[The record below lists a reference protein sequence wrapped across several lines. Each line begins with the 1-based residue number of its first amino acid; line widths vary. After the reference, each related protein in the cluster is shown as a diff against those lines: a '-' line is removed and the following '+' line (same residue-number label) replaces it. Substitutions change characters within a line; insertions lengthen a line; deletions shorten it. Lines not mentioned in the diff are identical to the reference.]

1 MDNILKWALEMNI
14 SMLTKALTMVT
25 MVETVTLVVE
35 ITATLD
41 QDVTED
47 LMEVEED
54 RDLTVMLEEEQEMMS
69 QDISLITMLW
79 HQELVENTITS
90 VDGIVVE
97 EVEEWWSMVM
107 VQKLVNTRVKDMEE
121 EDTDTVVEDQTWIME
136 TRELSSWRLVL
147 DLL

>member
-25 MVETVTLVVE
+25 MVETVTQVVE

-107 VQKLVNTRVKDMEE
+107 VSKLVNTRVKDMEE